1 MRSWKVLDVKTCMN
15 CMLRGEA
22 FDEFLLAEASIIA
35 GVSYVIDGHLTEEFY
50 TGENWRRCVLRGSAV
65 CGMGKCARLCFDMI
79 KGRRTPRSFCFV
91 FLASREQTEDF
102 LKQGQ
107 LIFRPEEIGNLS
119 LNLRFYRQELTVICP
134 VTRNAF
140 TLRRHWSRP
149 GSAGSAPF

>member
-1 MRSWKVLDVKTCMN
+1 
-15 CMLRGEA
+15 MLRGEA

-50 TGENWRRCVLRGSAV
+50 TGEELEAMRLAGERCMRY
-65 CGMGKCARLCFDMI
+65 GKVRPLCFDMI

-119 LNLRFYRQELTVICP
+119 LNLRFYRQELTVTCP

-140 TLRRHWSRP
+140 TLDKTLEQAWECWICTFLKELGITLEP
-149 GSAGSAPF
+149 MV